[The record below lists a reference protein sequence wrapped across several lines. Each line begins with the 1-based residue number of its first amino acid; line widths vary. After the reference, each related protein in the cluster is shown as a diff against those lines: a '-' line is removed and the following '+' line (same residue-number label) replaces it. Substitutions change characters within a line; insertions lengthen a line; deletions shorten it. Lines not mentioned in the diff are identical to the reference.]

1 MCFQRIKEI
10 RMVRIWEVREKILG
24 EDGAWERKAAEMEER
39 EGTTEPSH
47 SEEKLLNIDITLSEV

>member
-1 MCFQRIKEI
+1 ML
-10 RMVRIWEVREKILG
+10 RIWEVKEKILVEG
-24 EDGAWERKAAEMEER
+24 GAWERKAAEMEGR